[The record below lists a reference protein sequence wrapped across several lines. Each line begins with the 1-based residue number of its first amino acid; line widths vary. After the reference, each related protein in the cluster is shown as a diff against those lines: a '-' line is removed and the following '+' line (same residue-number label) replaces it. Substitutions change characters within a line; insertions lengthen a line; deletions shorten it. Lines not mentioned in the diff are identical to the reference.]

1 MTSALY
7 PYVHT
12 RACGMSCAR
21 YSSGQKT
28 VDGGDGDDGAGLV
41 DGPCARS
48 VPVAKGLP
56 GCRLNQELSPLG
68 FLVVSLPP
76 LLPLAP
82 AVVSQV
88 PRG

>member
-12 RACGMSCAR
+12 RAYGMSKAR

-28 VDGGDGDDGAGLV
+28 VDGGGDDAWLV
-41 DGPCARS
+41 EGPCVRS
-48 VPVAKGLP
+48 VSVAKDLP
-56 GCRLNQELSPLG
+56 VLRQNKDLRPLD
-68 FLVVSLPP
+68 FLVVSL
-76 LLPLAP
+76 LLLLAV
-82 AVVSQV
+82 ASQV